1 MKRQPQLILDN
12 YFSKKGRPQYFYI
25 DFTQKKRFHRNSDKD
40 NVTSKIITHFKN
52 NFLIRFLNH
61 LVFKKFKRQKFAFK
75 NFTCDTKNKKKM
87 KVFMEKTLYD
97 ICKLDLSRKYK
108 NYSKVHN
115 LKSLNKI
122 QNEEIKKWKIK
133 DLYSKYY
140 LCKNINDV
148 IPSNKKKKVESLY
161 DFSQKAE
168 NEKLKKQIEKTGKT
182 LISEYI
188 NLKNTININEENQEN
203 NNFENDNTIN
213 YNNITNKSIH
223 YSENQNSKRFND
235 IHPTLIKKVENED
248 YFLKDNIKNEI
259 ILNEEQNK
267 KNLNDNNIKNEE
279 ILNTVNILNTNSIN
293 TNYKRNEFNIIYDT
307 FENEERI
314 NDRDIEIDT
323 LYFSNENFCYY

>member
-1 MKRQPQLILDN
+1 MNKDTSFIHSDYDVSSNLSNEETN
-12 YFSKKGRPQYFYI
+12 YKSKDDFKLLNEKSKEINSTNKKGRKTKKEKDYI

-40 NVTSKIITHFKN
+40 NVTLKINTHFKK

-87 KVFMEKTLYD
+87 KMFMEKTIYD

-108 NYSKVHN
+108 NYSKDHY

-168 NEKLKKQIEKTGKT
+168 NEKLKKQIEKIGET
-182 LISEYI
+182 LILEY
-188 NLKNTININEENQEN
+188 NTKEKKQDN
-203 NNFENDNTIN
+203 NYLENDNTIN
-213 YNNITNKSIH
+213 NNNIV
-223 YSENQNSKRFND
+223 D
-235 IHPTLIKKVENED
+235 GP
-248 YFLKDNIKNEI
+248 LKDEENYILDQKNCSEDNENDPFNIFFTPNSNFF
-259 ILNEEQNK
+259 LNEEECDFFK
-267 KNLNDNNIKNEE
+267 
-279 ILNTVNILNTNSIN
+279 
-293 TNYKRNEFNIIYDT
+293 
-307 FENEERI
+307 
-314 NDRDIEIDT
+314 
-323 LYFSNENFCYY
+323 